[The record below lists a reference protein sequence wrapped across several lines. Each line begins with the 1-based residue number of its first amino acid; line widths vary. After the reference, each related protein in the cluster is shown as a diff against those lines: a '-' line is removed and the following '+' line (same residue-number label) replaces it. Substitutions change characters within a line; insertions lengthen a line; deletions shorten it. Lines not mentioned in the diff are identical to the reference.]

1 LEGAANENEEEQKWQ
16 DTTHG
21 QILAQNAYFQ
31 TPYLSCQL
39 ATSGYNLAMRL
50 AIDVQGLERVYVSG
64 SQRVAALQG
73 IDLQVP
79 AGQLVAVKGRSGS
92 GKTTLLNCIGG
103 LDRGS
108 AGNILI
114 FDRDITLMDDA
125 QLTEW
130 RSKQVSFIFQSFGLL
145 PTLSAFE
152 NVELLLRIAG
162 VPHQQRQ
169 ERARQCLALVGLE
182 KWANHRPYEMS
193 GGQQQR
199 VAIARA
205 IANQPQIILAD
216 EVTGELDSETAREIL
231 SLFRKLV
238 DEESLTILLATHD
251 NLVDEFAHEVLFLQD
266 GAIVG

>member
-1 LEGAANENEEEQKWQ
+1 
-16 DTTHG
+16 
-21 QILAQNAYFQ
+21 
-31 TPYLSCQL
+31 
-39 ATSGYNLAMRL
+39 MRL
-50 AIDVQGLERVYVSG
+50 AIDVQGLERVYGSG

-73 IDLQVP
+73 VDLQVP
-79 AGQLVAVKGRSGS
+79 AGRLVAVKGRSGS

-108 AGNILI
+108 AGLI
-114 FDRDITLMDDA
+114 RVFDRDLTQLSDA

-130 RSKQVSFIFQSFGLL
+130 RSKEVGFVFQSFGLL

-162 VPHQQRQ
+162 LPYRQRQQR
-169 ERARQCLALVGLE
+169 ARRCLALVGLE
-182 KWANHRPYEMS
+182 KWAGHRPYEMS

-216 EVTGELDSETAREIL
+216 EATGELDSETAREIL
-231 SLFRKLV
+231 SLFRTLV

-251 NLVDEFAHEVLFLQD
+251 NLVDEVAHQILFLQD
-266 GAIVG
+266 GVIVGE

>member
-1 LEGAANENEEEQKWQ
+1 M
-16 DTTHG
+16 
-21 QILAQNAYFQ
+21 
-31 TPYLSCQL
+31 S
-39 ATSGYNLAMRL
+39 L
-50 AIDVQGLERVYVSG
+50 AIKVQGLERVYGSG
-64 SQRVAALQG
+64 SQQVSALQG
-73 IDLQVP
+73 VDLQVS
-79 AGQLVAVKGRSGS
+79 AGQFVAVKGRSGS

-103 LDRGS
+103 LDRGN
-108 AGNILI
+108 AGTIHI
-114 FDRDITLMDDA
+114 FNRDITLLNDA

-130 RSKQVSFIFQSFGLL
+130 RSKEVGFIFQSFGLL

-152 NVELLLRIAG
+152 NVELLLRIVG
-162 VPHQQRQ
+162 IPHQQRQ
-169 ERARQCLALVGLE
+169 ERARYCLELVGLD

-216 EVTGELDSETAREIL
+216 EATGELDSETANEIL

-251 NLVDEFAHEVLFLQD
+251 SLVDTVAHEILFLRD